1 MLREFTT
8 TVFSRWT
15 RHMSHADLSDRIIT
29 TIIIISIIIINF
41 YCSRYCIK
49 KLILWFDKKG
59 FISLVYKNSWQ
70 KRNNK
75 DINLQVRLFHFRLEW
90 YRERE
95 LLRDDP
101 LLFYYLRC
109 YIWKFTVFTYV
120 SFFSIF
126 SLLGSMICLGESEY
140 YKYNNPDEETL
151 NEEAKKAKCQAR
163 MMMMTTTTS
172 SLRSAS
178 NLAAA
183 NNKNLVK
190 RSSSTSTSQKH
201 DYVSN
206 GITRIAVFL
215 LF

>member
-1 MLREFTT
+1 MT
-8 TVFSRWT
+8 
-15 RHMSHADLSDRIIT
+15 
-29 TIIIISIIIINF
+29 
-41 YCSRYCIK
+41 
-49 KLILWFDKKG
+49 KKG

-90 YRERE
+90 YIYRERE
-95 LLRDDP
+95 SCLEMTLYYFTICVVIFENLQFLLMYLLLL
-101 LLFYYLRC
+101 LLFL
-109 YIWKFTVFTYV
+109 F
-120 SFFSIF
+120 
-126 SLLGSMICLGESEY
+126 LGSMICLGESEY

-163 MMMMTTTTS
+163 MMMMTTTS